1 MLCYEVYCKLQ
12 KADYENYQ
20 RTKASPVGDT
30 NCVVCLKP
38 HRYDCKQCVNENH
51 QNNQQSSFHQ
61 TNLCHSQAVTWLIT
75 CCMCVNIQ
83 WNSEKKKTS
92 SLWSRQKPQMP
103 GCTRQVNHQQW
114 QQHRTAREGVHTGN
128 RRCEASLAVWEQ
140 IKDKTQVF
148 FHLPSETTHTPT

>member
-1 MLCYEVYCKLQ
+1 MKCTASCKRQIMKTTNEPKLQ
-12 KADYENYQ
+12 Q
-20 RTKASPVGDT
+20 LMIQIASFVSNPID
-30 NCVVCLKP
+30 
-38 HRYDCKQCVNENH
+38 DCKQCVNENH

-83 WNSEKKKTS
+83 WNSGKKKTS